1 MQRSRSSHGSGLDRR
16 QFLGW
21 TAKRGVGLALVGGAL
36 PTLLAACGGDDDDPT
51 LGAESGSRLTTTSTE
66 EAAEQARAVVGD
78 VVDFSLTPDGWAG
91 AFGFVTMKLHR
102 GAVDGNDV
110 WFVRTDASDN
120 EFATTEK
127 LVFVP
132 KLATLT
138 GAGLSGALYLF
149 DNGASGQAPVFS
161 SEPGRDGYTPAW
173 TVHRARWTGDPRAV
187 SSVAEVEEATRAG
200 ALSVEKSDVVVN
212 YSMIKW
218 STGAMPVDTDKT
230 SYLGKGQLLEEPDT
244 VAGEVTFKLSECY
257 PGNRYFVVDHSMAP
271 MSEMTL
277 TGFAPALQDGP
288 TKAGATGRTNVF
300 MSGVEGPGPM
310 GFQPSVFDFAAGDAA
325 WSPYWDHYAYKW
337 ADGATPKLITSQTE
351 LFRARDAGEL
361 EEFPGTPD
369 TNGTVFTVNCPVPV
383 LAPNTFTPK

>member
-1 MQRSRSSHGSGLDRR
+1 MARSRTPAAAGLDRR

-21 TAKRGVGLALVGGAL
+21 TARRGAGIALVGGAL
-36 PTLLAACGGDDDDPT
+36 PALLAACGDDDDPV
-51 LGAESGSRLTTTSTE
+51 LGAGNGSTTTTAE
-66 EAAEQARAVVGD
+66 DAAEQARAVVGD
-78 VVDFSLTPDGWAG
+78 VIDFSLTPDGWQG
-91 AFGFVTMKLHR
+91 AFGFVTMKLRR
-102 GAVDGNDV
+102 GAVDGKDV
-110 WFVRTDASDN
+110 WFVRTDASDS

-138 GAGLSGALYLF
+138 GAGLSGAVYLF

-161 SEPGRDGYTPAW
+161 TEPGRDGYTPAW

-187 SSVAEVEEATRAG
+187 ASVAEVEEAASAG
-200 ALSVEKSDVVVN
+200 ALTVEKSDVVVN

-218 STGAMPVDTDKT
+218 SNGSMPVDTEKT
-230 SYLGKGQLLEEPDT
+230 AYLGGGQLLEEPDT
-244 VAGEVTFKLSECY
+244 TGGEVTFKLSECY

-271 MSEMTL
+271 MSEMTF
-277 TGFAPALQDGP
+277 TSFAPGLQDGP

-300 MSGVEGPGPM
+300 MNGVEGPGPM

-325 WSPYWDHYAYKW
+325 WSPYWDHYAYLW
-337 ADGATPKLITSQTE
+337 ADGAAPKLITSQAD
-351 LFRARDAGEL
+351 LFAARDAGDL

-383 LAPNTFTPK
+383 LAPNTFSAS

>member
-1 MQRSRSSHGSGLDRR
+1 MGRSRSPQGGGLDRR

-36 PTLLAACGGDDDDPT
+36 PTLLSACGDDDDPV
-51 LGAESGSRLTTTSTE
+51 LGSDAGGRSTTTSPE

-78 VVDFSLTPDGWAG
+78 VIDFSLTPDGWEG

-102 GAVDGNDV
+102 GAVNGKDV
-110 WFVRTDASDN
+110 WFVRTDASDRD
-120 EFATTEK
+120 FATAEK

-132 KLATLT
+132 RLATLT

-161 SEPGRDGYTPAW
+161 SEPGRGGYTPAW
-173 TVHRARWTGDPRAV
+173 TVHRARWTGDRRAV
-187 SSVAEVEEATRAG
+187 TSVADVEAAARAG
-200 ALSVEKSDVVVN
+200 ALAVEKSGTVVN

-218 STGAMPVDTDKT
+218 SNGAMPVDTEKKA
-230 SYLGKGQLLEEPDT
+230 YLGKGQLLEEPDT
-244 VAGEVTFKLSECY
+244 TGGKVTFKLSQCY

-271 MSEMTL
+271 MSEMTF

-300 MSGVEGPGPM
+300 MNGVKGPGPM

-337 ADGATPKLITSQTE
+337 ADEATPKVITSQSE
-351 LFRARDAGEL
+351 LFKSRDAGDI

-383 LAPNTFTPK
+383 LAPDTFRP